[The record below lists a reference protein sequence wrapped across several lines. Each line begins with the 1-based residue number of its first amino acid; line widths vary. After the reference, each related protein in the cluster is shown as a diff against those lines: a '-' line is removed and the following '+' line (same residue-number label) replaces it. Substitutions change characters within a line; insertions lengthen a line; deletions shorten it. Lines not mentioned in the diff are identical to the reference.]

1 MDSVF
6 YTGWQDN
13 NFILRLST
21 VYIIYE
27 ASSWVLL
34 KRNRP
39 SITSTNANI
48 IRKVFG
54 DLLFILLDVLTWV
67 DDYNYYIN
75 SVDLVN
81 QHR

>member
-1 MDSVF
+1 MDNVF

-21 VYIIYE
+21 DYIIYE